1 MIPSLFLV
9 FLILTIVVYS
19 IGLGMYKSSINPLFC
34 VVGVFMVALCLF
46 YAADFVDHNLSSKTK
61 TIYTLGLVSYTVGL
75 LLTVFFQSRR
85 MVLIADYDIPEDIKG
100 AEYTVHKKITSL
112 AYFVIS
118 LCFAF
123 TFIYILFYV
132 GLVSY
137 VKNIFISNKE
147 MLETSSVFTII
158 ELIKK
163 TLLIFTPMV
172 LSFILKYK
180 ERIKTGVFFI
190 AISFFLTLTY
200 NRVMFFYLLII
211 TACTLYFSTLN
222 HRKRKV
228 KFRTK
233 IILIAVL
240 ILFVSFFMSTET
252 LFNKAVRNT
261 GMIGHYSLNNDQLT
275 MILYFMGTI
284 KSSDIY
290 INSDMYSPPL
300 AATFRYI
307 YEMFGVR
314 TSSYVEAPF
323 VNIPI
328 RFNTGVAQFYLYREG
343 GYLWLILGS
352 LIIGLIVSG
361 YYEDYRR
368 HNTSDKIITVSFL
381 SLCTIMSIRGY
392 LPMYLEFWIPL
403 CVLIYVRNNMR
414 KARRRDYFSQNK
426 GDIDV

>member
-1 MIPSLFLV
+1 MEPTMFFI
-9 FLILTIVVYS
+9 FLILSLLVYS
-19 IGLGMYKSSINPLFC
+19 IGLRMYKSSINPLFC
-34 VVGVFMVALCLF
+34 VVDIFMVALCLF
-46 YAADFVDHNLSSKTK
+46 YAADFVDHNLSSKTI

-75 LLTVFFQSRR
+75 LFTAFFRSKR
-85 MVLIADYDIPEDIKG
+85 MVLITDYIIPEEIKG
-100 AEYTVHKKITSL
+100 VEYAAHKKITSI

-118 LCFAF
+118 FCFAI
-123 TFIYILFYV
+123 TFVYILFYV
-132 GLVSY
+132 GLASY
-137 VKNIFISNKE
+137 VKNVFISNKE
-147 MLETSSVFTII
+147 MLATSSVFTFT

-163 TLLIFTPMV
+163 TLLIFTPMI
-172 LSFILKYK
+172 LSFIVKYK
-180 ERIKTGVFFI
+180 ERIKTGIFFI
-190 AISFFLTLTY
+190 AISFLLTLTY

-211 TACTLYFSTLN
+211 NACALYFLTLN

-233 IILIAVL
+233 IILVAIL
-240 ILFVSFFMSTET
+240 ILFVSFFMNTET

-261 GMIGHYSLNNDQLT
+261 GMIGKYSINNDQLT

-290 INSDMYSPPL
+290 INSNMYSPPL

-314 TSSYVEAPF
+314 TSNYVEAPF

-328 RFNTGVAQFYLYREG
+328 RYNTGVAQFYLFREG

-352 LIIGLIVSG
+352 MIIGLIVSG
-361 YYEDYRR
+361 YYEDYRKY
-368 HNTSDKIITVSFL
+368 NTSDKVITVSFL
-381 SLCTIMSIRGY
+381 SLCTMMSIRGY

-403 CVLIYVRNNMR
+403 FVLIYVRKTMR
-414 KARRRDYFSQNK
+414 KARKIDYISQNQ